1 LNIQCT
7 RKVRAEIARKQKDAE
22 FKLAR
27 SAAAASPAPRAG
39 AREGAGSPAAA
50 ASLASAMSEGTTG
63 YMDVGAAGAAGAA
76 AGAAEASE
84 LSRVRTQLAEQD
96 SKWRTAYEKVM
107 IHHDTMTLTHDMRPT
122 HVPREQ
128 TDTTLTP
135 ARLSCLCVCVCVCL
149 CLGSFPFYLSSLLTR

>member
-1 LNIQCT
+1 
-7 RKVRAEIARKQKDAE
+7 VRAEIARKQKDAE

-27 SAAAASPAPRAG
+27 SAAAAASPAPRAG
-39 AREGAGSPAAA
+39 AREGAGSPA

-63 YMDVGAAGAAGAA
+63 YMDVGDAGAA

-96 SKWRTAYEKVM
+96 GKWRTAYEKV
-107 IHHDTMTLTHDMRPT
+107 IHHDIMTHETRPT
-122 HVPREQ
+122 HDSREQ

-135 ARLSCLCVCVCVCL
+135 ARLSYLCLCLCL
-149 CLGSFPFYLSSLLTR
+149 CLGSFLPLFALDLLTR